1 MERWA
6 GDAAPIKSSNYV
18 TAVRFTDSRQSSGVC
33 VHAEQNGRSR
43 RAAFR
48 DGRPTCSPTPC
59 PHAAYRSN
67 RTDPTALKLGRHST
81 YDTSVR

>member
-1 MERWA
+1 MDSKSIFTLVYTRSRVGMERRA

-33 VHAEQNGRSR
+33 GHAEHESGRSR

-48 DGRPTCSPTPC
+48 DGRPTFAP
-59 PHAAYRSN
+59 
-67 RTDPTALKLGRHST
+67 
-81 YDTSVR
+81 

>member
-33 VHAEQNGRSR
+33 VHAEQSGRSR

-48 DGRPTCSPTPC
+48 DGRPTFTP
-59 PHAAYRSN
+59 
-67 RTDPTALKLGRHST
+67 
-81 YDTSVR
+81 

>member
-48 DGRPTCSPTPC
+48 DGRPTFAVS
-59 PHAAYRSN
+59 ARSIPLQPN
-67 RTDPTALKLGRHST
+67 RPDRAEARYTQYIR
-81 YDTSVR
+81 YER